1 MLQTLTALIAALDD
15 LPDRDPEIATV
26 LAYVGLRR
34 AAPAAIQQYGDGLYA
49 CAGRRIGLTHDGGK
63 RAHGLGCIS
72 PAQ

>member
-1 MLQTLTALIAALDD
+1 MLQTLVALIAALDN
-15 LPDRDPEIATV
+15 LPDSDADVVAV
-26 LAYVGLRR
+26 LSDVGLRR

-63 RAHGLGCIS
+63 RAYGLGCIS